1 MRLRLVR
8 IDPPGTWL
16 QNEAILDLLKRHR
29 AGKLFLEVGCGAGE
43 LSRRLLQQGY
53 AGKGLDLSAAA
64 VAQARTALSCEIA
77 AGRYRLHHGSVDDL
91 DAAEI
96 YDCALSIMV
105 IEHIPDDV
113 SFIRTLAQHVRS
125 GGFVVLGVPGR
136 KDRWC
141 LEDETVGHLRRY
153 DKEDLMR
160 VMSEA
165 GLEPIEVWSV
175 SVPIA
180 NLLFHFGNRLI
191 EHSDREMAKR
201 ELTQQLQTLT
211 SGIREIPFKTVF
223 PVSFRLILNRW
234 TLWPFFILQRL
245 FYSSKLGI
253 TLVGIARSS

>member
-1 MRLRLVR
+1 MSLRLVR

-29 AGKLFLEVGCGAGE
+29 SGKRFLEVGCGAGE
-43 LSRRLLQQGY
+43 LSRRLLHAGY
-53 AGKGLDLSAAA
+53 TGTGLDLSAAA
-64 VAQARTALSCEIA
+64 VEQAQTKLSPEIA

-91 DAAEI
+91 VPAEI
-96 YDCALSIMV
+96 HDCALSIMV

-113 SFIRTLAQHVRS
+113 AFVRTLARHVRA
-125 GGFVVLGVPGR
+125 GGFIVLGVPGR

-153 DKEDLMR
+153 DREDLLN

-165 GLEPIEVWSV
+165 GLDPIEVWSV

-180 NLLFHFGNRLI
+180 NLLFHLGNRMI
-191 EHSDREMAKR
+191 ERSDHETAKR
-201 ELTQQLQTLT
+201 ELTEQAQTLT

-234 TLWPFFILQRL
+234 TLWPFFVLQRC
-245 FYSSKLGI
+245 FYRSKLGI
-253 TLVGIARSS
+253 TLVGIARVS